1 MFATCFRYTVSYF
14 GRREKFHAP
23 LLKSVIDTVVFGHD
37 LDFSNDKTCNETFKA
52 VARAARGRMTGE
64 GQSKNGGGLDA
75 LAKKNTADMH
85 CRVQDKG
92 PK

>member
-52 VARAARGRMTGE
+52 VARAARGKDDRRRTVEERRWPGCF
-64 GQSKNGGGLDA
+64 G
-75 LAKKNTADMH
+75 KKEH
-85 CRVQDKG
+85 C
-92 PK
+92 